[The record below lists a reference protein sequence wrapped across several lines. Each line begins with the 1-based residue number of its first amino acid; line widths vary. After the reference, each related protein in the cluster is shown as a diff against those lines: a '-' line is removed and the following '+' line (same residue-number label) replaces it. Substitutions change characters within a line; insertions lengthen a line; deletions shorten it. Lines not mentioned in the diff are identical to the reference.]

1 MLRSLALLSLF
12 VIVGLPAAT
21 AQTSDSI
28 SVTRSAQIPPALL
41 GAGTACSPDYRT
53 DPRAG
58 VVISEVIL
66 EGATVGSGELST
78 VKSRIEGACFDE
90 QGDLI
95 EEVIHAAF
103 SDLGFAQASV
113 ENVTLKSGDAL
124 VVPKPVTVKADI
136 TEGPRFRIGAIRFI
150 GNQAFSEAKLRSV
163 FPIKK
168 RELFRRSKIA
178 TGLDGIRKLYGPK
191 GYYDL
196 VFVPDVNFSST
207 GTVDLRITLFEG
219 PQYHMGDLK
228 IYAKKEVADH
238 LAGEWHLREGAIFDA
253 KYPQTFIDESRSLP
267 SEFGRQ
273 NLVLVRNCPESSIA
287 VLLIVD
293 QTDPDL
299 QKSPKEVRCKKTEDN
314 E

>member
-1 MLRSLALLSLF
+1 MLRSLAVLSLF
-12 VIVGLPAAT
+12 AIVGSPAASG
-21 AQTSDSI
+21 QTSDSI
-28 SVTRSAQIPPALL
+28 SVTRSAQIPRAHP
-41 GAGTACSPDYRT
+41 GAVTCSPDHRT
-53 DPRAG
+53 DPKAG
-58 VVISEVIL
+58 VLVSDVIL
-66 EGATVGSGELST
+66 EGTTVGSGELST
-78 VKSRIEGACFDE
+78 IKSQIEGACFDE

-113 ENVTLKSGDAL
+113 ENVTLKAGDAL
-124 VVPKPVTVKADI
+124 AVPKPVTVKADI
-136 TEGPRFRIGAIRFI
+136 TEGPRFRIGSISFI
-150 GNQAFSEAKLRSV
+150 GNHAFSEAKLRAT

-168 RELFRRSKIA
+168 PDLFQRSKIA
-178 TGLDGIRKLYGPK
+178 TGLNGIRKLYGPE

-196 VFVPDVNFSST
+196 VFVPDVIFSST

-253 KYPQTFIDESRSLP
+253 NYPQTFIDESRSLP

-273 NLVLVRNCPESSIA
+273 NIVLVRNCPESSIA

-293 QTDPDL
+293 QTDPGL
-299 QKSPKEVRCKKTEDN
+299 QTSPKEVRCKKTDER